1 MGFDL
6 HGVKP
11 HNPDNLV
18 KPEIDHDTWKT
29 LSEEEQQKHWDA
41 DTEYHNKVV
50 GEYFRNNVWWWRPLW
65 EYVCQFAGE
74 LLNDKDKQYGQ
85 SNDGHL
91 ISNKKAN
98 YIGIKLLDLVN
109 SGHAKRYED
118 KHMNKLEIAKEYNK
132 EIEKACEMLQEIVRE
147 KAFRAKVTKELL
159 KIQKKE
165 EKKEYFNPLNH
176 VYFDLTD
183 ELHELEEKYK
193 EIKTTSVAPCDYPEK
208 EKADWDE
215 LQSQRNWDD
224 SYPFSVENV
233 EEFSHFCMESGGF
246 KIW

>member
-6 HGVKP
+6 YGVKP

-18 KPEIDHDTWKT
+18 KPEIDHDTWET

-50 GEYFRNNVWWWRPLW
+50 GEYFRNNAWWWRPLW
-65 EYVCQFAGE
+65 EYVCHFAGE
-74 LLNDKDKQYGQ
+74 LLDDKDKKYGQ

-109 SGHAKRYED
+109 SGHAEEYQEEYMQRY
-118 KHMNKLEIAKEYNK
+118 EIAKEHNK
-132 EIEKACEMLQEIVRE
+132 EIKKASDILQEIV
-147 KAFRAKVTKELL
+147 KDKVFRATVQRELL
-159 KIQKKE
+159 TIQDSS
-165 EKKEYFNPLNH
+165 EYVDKVIDGDL
-176 VYFDLTD
+176 DLTD
-183 ELHELEEKYK
+183 ELHKLEEKHK
-193 EIKTTSVAPCDYPEK
+193 EIKTTSIAPCDYPEK

-215 LQSQRNWDD
+215 LQAQRNWD
-224 SYPFSVENV
+224 SMYPFSVENV

-246 KIW
+246 RIC

>member
-18 KPEIDHDTWKT
+18 KPEIDHDTWKE
-29 LSEEEQQKHWDA
+29 LSDEERQQHWDA
-41 DTEYHNKVV
+41 DTKYHKKVP

-65 EYVCQFAGE
+65 EYTCYYAGE
-74 LLNDKDKQYGQ
+74 LLSDEDKEMGH
-85 SNDGHL
+85 SNSGHR
-91 ISNKKAN
+91 INKKKAG

-109 SGHAKRYED
+109 SGHAKDYED
-118 KHMNKLEIAKEYNK
+118 EHMKKLEIAKEHNK
-132 EIEKACEMLQEIVRE
+132 EIEKASEILQEIV
-147 KAFRAKVTKELL
+147 KAKL
-159 KIQKKE
+159 KSE
-165 EKKEYFNPLNH
+165 
-176 VYFDLTD
+176 
-183 ELHELEEKYK
+183 
-193 EIKTTSVAPCDYPEK
+193 TSIAPCDYPEK

-233 EEFSHFCMESGGF
+233 EEFAHFCMESGGF
-246 KIW
+246 EIW